1 MELYLHKLDRTVVRK
16 GAVINRPD
24 QNRLTLK
31 HRYSNRFCPACT
43 SQESIGT
50 GKVSGFDRDL
60 VQDKSVL
67 YNVYTNSIGRGTLSR
82 MLSKIPG
89 KR

>member
-16 GAVINRPD
+16 GAVI
-24 QNRLTLK
+24 NRLTLK